1 MSNLDANL
9 VPPGVRAM
17 LAALRFDQSSEPQ
30 GAPRPLP
37 ELSADDLA
45 FADRQH
51 LTPLLARY
59 PLADANREYADSA
72 LARNTLR
79 MQRFEAA
86 YREMADQFEHVMLK
100 GFTHVPDF
108 VEEIR
113 YRAQYD
119 LDLYVPP
126 ALSDRARDALLA
138 LGYEPIGGMEHL
150 PMDHLPTMIRK
161 TGWQWRGD
169 HFDPDLPAGVE
180 VHFQFWDATTECL
193 RVEGLD
199 EFWKRRRGRQLD
211 PVDLLGYAALH
222 LTRHLLRGNVRV
234 FHVWELARFL
244 DTHHDPQFWRTW
256 RRQHL
261 PSLRRIEAI
270 AFLLAKSWFG
280 CRIADEPE
288 QEIGA
293 LPAPVHQWFQIYAW
307 SPLESSFRPNKDELW
322 LHTSLLDSSLD
333 CWDVLRRRLIPAS
346 LPGPVTALHV
356 PEEQM
361 GLGDRVGRAINNS
374 KFALSRAG
382 YHARVLIPTLIE
394 GLRWRFRARE

>member
-1 MSNLDANL
+1 MPDLGDSLDASV
-9 VPPGVRAM
+9 VPAGVRAIIE
-17 LAALRFDQSSEPQ
+17 ALRLDQPAQ
-30 GAPRPLP
+30 PLP
-37 ELSADDLA
+37 ELSSQDLA
-45 FADRQH
+45 FADREH
-51 LTPLLARY
+51 LTPLLSRY
-59 PLADANREYADSA
+59 PLAESNREYAESA

-108 VEEIR
+108 VDEIR

-119 LDLYVPP
+119 LDLYLPP
-126 ALSDRARDALLA
+126 ALSGQARNALLQ

-180 VHFQFWDATTECL
+180 VHFQFWDASTECL

-199 EFWKRRRGRQLD
+199 HFWARRQGHSLD
-211 PVDLLGYAALH
+211 PIDKLGYAALH

-244 DTHHDPQFWRTW
+244 DTHHDAEFWRQW
-256 RRQHL
+256 QRQHP
-261 PSLRRIEAI
+261 PSLRRMEAI
-270 AFLLAKSWFG
+270 SFLLAKSWFG
-280 CRIADEPE
+280 CRAADLAE

-293 LPAPVHQWFQIYAW
+293 LPQQVHRWFEIYAW

-333 CWDVLRRRLIPAS
+333 CWEVLRRRLIPAS
-346 LPGPVTALHV
+346 LPGPVSAIHT
-356 PEEQM
+356 PEDQM
-361 GLGDRVGRAINNS
+361 NAARRLGRALGN
-374 KFALSRAG
+374 ARYAAARAA
-382 YHARVLIPTLIE
+382 YHARVFIPTLIE
-394 GLRWRFRARE
+394 GLRWRFRSRA